1 MLADYFHHY
10 AIIGFYLLVATLVP
24 IGMIVIS
31 RLASLIKVRPS
42 NPSELKK
49 SMYEC
54 GMKPETERWQGFNIK
69 YYFYALLFVIFD
81 VETIF
86 LFPWA
91 SKYGI
96 WSKEFGIMFFLSM
109 LSFLV
114 IVTIGYVYAWK
125 KGDLEWE

>member
-1 MLADYFHHY
+1 MSLPVV
-10 AIIGFYLLVATLVP
+10 GLGVGRLLRPYLPHETKLMP
-24 IGMIVIS
+24 
-31 RLASLIKVRPS
+31 
-42 NPSELKK
+42 
-49 SMYEC
+49 YEC
-54 GMKPETERWQGFNIK
+54 GVDPEGDARGRFSVRF
-69 YYFYALLFVIFD
+69 YFIAILFVIFD

-114 IVTIGYVYAWK
+114 IVTTGYVYAWK